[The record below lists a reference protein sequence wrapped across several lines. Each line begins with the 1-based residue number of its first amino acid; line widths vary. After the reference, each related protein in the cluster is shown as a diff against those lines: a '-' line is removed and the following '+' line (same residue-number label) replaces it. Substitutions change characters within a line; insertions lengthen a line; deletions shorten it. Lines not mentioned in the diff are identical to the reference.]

1 MRRLGI
7 VGRNA
12 KRHYTRIQCGVEL
25 AIFEYQMGNV
35 FLRHFIRLTVAA
47 LLDLLRR
54 SCLMIC
60 VPIEISLLDIDA
72 RLR

>member
-7 VGRNA
+7 VRRNA
-12 KRHYTRIQCGVEL
+12 KRHYARIQRSVQL

-35 FLRHFIRLTVAA
+35 FLRLTVAA
-47 LLDLLRR
+47 FLNLLLR

-60 VPIEISLLDIDA
+60 VPIEISLPDIDA
-72 RLR
+72 RL

>member
-7 VGRNA
+7 VRRNA
-12 KRHYTRIQCGVEL
+12 KRHHTRIQRSVQL

-35 FLRHFIRLTVAA
+35 FLRLTVAA
-47 LLDLLRR
+47 FLNLLLR

-60 VPIEISLLDIDA
+60 VPIEISLPDIDA
-72 RLR
+72 RL